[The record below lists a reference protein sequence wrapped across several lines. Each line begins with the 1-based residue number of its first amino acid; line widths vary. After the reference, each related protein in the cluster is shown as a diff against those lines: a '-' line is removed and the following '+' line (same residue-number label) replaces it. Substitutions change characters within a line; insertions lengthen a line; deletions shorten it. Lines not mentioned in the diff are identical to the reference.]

1 MYKYVAICYRYYTN
15 IFFGRNLQYEIAE
28 SSQVPKNKN
37 KYLVGKKKILT
48 KMLGRAYY

>member
-37 KYLVGKKKILT
+37 KYLVGKKNT
-48 KMLGRAYY
+48 YQNAR